1 MQKCY
6 VTLSYEYSPAYPVIC
21 YSLSA
26 LFFLRAAAHQD
37 ENLQRTRSPV
47 SQNKGAVYHMGKHDD
62 DNICNVTSDLQKMF
76 VWLAKVCLTEQP
88 SDVERFCLNK
98 LARKLG
104 VRIESDRPLSRE
116 VSLLQDDDVSEF
128 VRDVKEARHALIPI
142 SSQAKNRKCGYV
154 SSDESERTEPVPP
167 VFNKTESRRSIFGDE
182 SDGSDDGGEKVTGKV
197 TLVNEKEERNPQFF
211 NRHVYTEMELELM
224 VHRYVD
230 DDRMV
235 SLFRAWD
242 GDGSGAVDFVELV
255 MALHKFEDVARAG
268 VDIKV
273 AADALVEFVES
284 DSERELKLP
293 QFAKVII
300 VFAKNTFN
308 KSFED
313 VADHMLNV
321 ARSTSEAAVLQA
333 ARGVDVSEIEAFD
346 KEEQKFV
353 RETAQCVSVN
363 VENNISRLRTNR
375 IGAGSAA
382 PKN

>member
-1 MQKCY
+1 
-6 VTLSYEYSPAYPVIC
+6 
-21 YSLSA
+21 
-26 LFFLRAAAHQD
+26 
-37 ENLQRTRSPV
+37 
-47 SQNKGAVYHMGKHDD
+47 MGKPSHNEGQTLADVSRD
-62 DNICNVTSDLQKMF
+62 VHGMF
-76 VWLAKVCLTEQP
+76 VWLAKACLAEKP
-88 SDVERFCLNK
+88 RDVERFCLDK

-104 VRIESDRPLSRE
+104 VSLSNTKRLSRE
-116 VSLLQDDDVSEF
+116 VSLLQDDNVSEF
-128 VRDVKEARHALIPI
+128 VRDVNAAQHALLPG
-142 SSQAKNRKCGYV
+142 SSTAKQRKCGYV
-154 SSDESERTEPVPP
+154 SSDESERAETATASTLQ
-167 VFNKTESRRSIFGDE
+167 KTESRSFFGDD
-182 SDGSDDGGEKVTGKV
+182 SDGSDEGEAKVTGKV
-197 TLVNEKEERNPQFF
+197 TVVTEKEERNPQFF
-211 NRHVYTEMELELM
+211 NRGVYTEVELERM
-224 VHRYVD
+224 VIRYVD

-235 SLFRAWD
+235 SLFRLWD
-242 GDGSGAVDFVELV
+242 GDDSGAVDFVELV

-293 QFAKVII
+293 QFAKVIV

-308 KSFED
+308 KCFDE
-313 VADHMLNV
+313 VADHMLKV
-321 ARSTSEAAVLQA
+321 AKSTSEAAVLQA

-375 IGAGSAA
+375 LASGCAT